1 MGKFSKIVL
10 VTFLIIIL
18 GLLGYGG
25 YFLYRHKNTVVDVSN
40 NLPGKLFGPKSTQ
53 KATTLNPEQIIYWT
67 NKNRTDNNLK
77 PLSENSLL
85 TTAAQK
91 KVDDMFL
98 KQYFEHVSPSGVKPS
113 DLVLSVGY
121 QYKVTGEN
129 LALGDFKDEKD
140 LVDAWMNSP
149 GHRANI
155 LNKDYTEIGVATS
168 FENYQDWGTTW
179 MSVQEFGKPAPNCP
193 SPDINLKSDIDSK
206 NAEYDSLVSQ
216 INNLNSQANADI
228 QQGNEIYNSTHDSSQ
243 AQPYWDKGNQE
254 RAQAQ
259 ELRTQAENLQNE
271 VKSETNKY
279 NTQVNTY
286 NACIKQ

>member
-25 YFLYRHKNTVVDVSN
+25 YFLYRHKNTISNVSN
-40 NLPGKLFGPKSTQ
+40 NLPGKLFGPKSSQ
-53 KATTLNPEQIIYWT
+53 KAITLNSEQIIYWT
-67 NKNRTDNNLK
+67 NKYRADNNLN
-77 PLSENSLL
+77 PLTQNSLL
-85 TTAAQK
+85 IQAAQK

-98 KQYFEHVSPSGVKPS
+98 KQYFEHVSPDGVKPS

-155 LNKDYTEIGVATS
+155 LNSDYTEIGVATGLS
-168 FENYQDWGTTW
+168 NYQDWGKTW
-179 MSVQEFGKPAPNCP
+179 MAVQEFGKPLPKCDK
-193 SPDINLKSDIDSK
+193 PDENTLNNINTKK
-206 NAEYDSLVSQ
+206 AEYESLVSQ
-216 INNLNSQANADI
+216 VNSLNSQTNAKI
-228 QQGNEIYNSTHDSSQ
+228 QQGNEVAQTSGNAAASPYWTEAESLKNQAKTLETQAQNLSKEIETESSQYNS
-243 AQPYWDKGNQE
+243 
-254 RAQAQ
+254 
-259 ELRTQAENLQNE
+259 
-271 VKSETNKY
+271 
-279 NTQVNTY
+279 QVNTY